1 MWRAVGGAVAYV
13 FIAVIIIPALVVG
26 GAFGPG
32 LVPTDRASGHG
43 PTIRVRHDPDGQVE
57 VMALE
62 DYVKGVVAAEMPA
75 NFEVEAL
82 KAQAVVARTLAVRR
96 MRSFGGAGLTD
107 DPRADVSTDPAK
119 GQAWSSVTELRQ
131 RWGAADFNALWGKIS
146 QAVESTEGL
155 IITYD
160 HLPIDAQFHSTS
172 AGPTE
177 NSEDVWTEKIP
188 YLRSVPCEWDQE
200 SPHYSSTVR
209 LRLSDV
215 AAKVPGSGQLAVPT
229 ATGKTQPVEV
239 LERTAAGRVKTVRVG
254 AKTVRGIDFRLALGL
269 KSANFTVTFQ
279 GSEAVFQVK
288 GYGHGVGL
296 CQYGTNGL
304 AKLGRSYEDIIKYYY
319 TGVTIEKLSGQ

>member
-32 LVPTDRASGHG
+32 LVSMGKATESG
-43 PTIRVRHDPDGQVE
+43 PIIRVRHDPEGKVE

-75 NFEVEAL
+75 NFELEAL

-131 RWGAADFNALWGKIS
+131 RWGAADFSALWGKIS
-146 QAVESTEGL
+146 QAVEATEGL
-155 IITYD
+155 IITYND
-160 HLPIDAQFHSTS
+160 LPIDAQFHSTS

-177 NSEDVWTEKIP
+177 NSEDVWSEKIQ
-188 YLRSVPCEWDQE
+188 YLRSVPCDWDQE

-209 LRLSDV
+209 LALTDV
-215 AAKVPGSGQLAVPT
+215 AAKLPGTGQLAAPT
-229 ATGKTQPVEV
+229 ATSKTKPIEV

-254 AKTVRGIDFRLALGL
+254 SKTVRGIDFRLALGL
-269 KSANFTVTFQ
+269 KSANFTVAFQ

-296 CQYGTNGL
+296 CQYGANGL
-304 AKLGRSYEDIIKYYY
+304 AKLGRSYDGIIKYYY
-319 TGVTIEKLSGQ
+319 TGVAIQKLSGH